1 MKAFKVFVI
10 ITGLILTPLVFNSCL
25 SDDDDYS
32 LGKFWI
38 SIATVEPLDNNTYS
52 LILDDGT
59 KLWPAATNYPG
70 YDPKND
76 QRALVNYTILSDSIQ
91 GYDHFIK
98 VNSIQNILTKP
109 IATLTAENDSVY
121 GNDPVKIID
130 MWVGGGYLNVQFGF
144 NYGGSKAHFIN
155 LVQDTTQTSTPK
167 VLEFRHNA
175 YNDQPVAG
183 KEGLV
188 AFNLSKLVEAG
199 KDSVNFKV
207 KVKTFDGEK
216 TYDMSYNW
224 KSKEVEAS
232 KKISVNSFGNIR

>member
-1 MKAFKVFVI
+1 
-10 ITGLILTPLVFNSCL
+10 
-25 SDDDDYS
+25 
-32 LGKFWI
+32 
-38 SIATVEPLDNNTYS
+38 
-52 LILDDGT
+52 
-59 KLWPAATNYPG
+59 
-70 YDPKND
+70 
-76 QRALVNYTILSDSIQ
+76 
-91 GYDHFIK
+91 
-98 VNSIQNILTKP
+98 
-109 IATLTAENDSVY
+109 
-121 GNDPVKIID
+121 